1 LPLLVNDAID
11 AGVPGQ
17 TTPATL
23 RQRILGEAALASL
36 QGTADPGSRADAVAI
51 IDPRWNPGP
60 VRGATPL
67 DEAFDASFVDG
78 LTVEDLMNQ
87 RLTAYDGA
95 VPRTAK
101 ATPIGDAQIAAAA
114 EAARTSRLIGM
125 ITPDGA
131 EVEARHARDIAQVL
145 GVRWR
150 EMRGQG
156 LAAARATER
165 RAERDIA
172 RITIDGPDAVTLSSS
187 KGSFP
192 VTISNKTDHAVR
204 VAVHID
210 SSNPALSVPDTDSI
224 DVSADERRTI
234 TVAVDMGR
242 QSSAT
247 LTATM
252 VTSQGQSFGEPAVF
266 NVRSSRVGA
275 ALWVAIGLAAAF
287 VVVALL
293 RRFLRHPRADAR
305 TPTPPLEAGPDD

>member
-1 LPLLVNDAID
+1 
-11 AGVPGQ
+11 
-17 TTPATL
+17 
-23 RQRILGEAALASL
+23 
-36 QGTADPGSRADAVAI
+36 
-51 IDPRWNPGP
+51 
-60 VRGATPL
+60 
-67 DEAFDASFVDG
+67 
-78 LTVEDLMNQ
+78 
-87 RLTAYDGA
+87 
-95 VPRTAK
+95 
-101 ATPIGDAQIAAAA
+101 
-114 EAARTSRLIGM
+114 M

-156 LAAARATER
+156 LAAARAAER

-192 VTISNKTDHAVR
+192 VTISNKTDHPVR

-252 VTSQGQSFGEPAVF
+252 VTSRGQSFGQPAVF

-305 TPTPPLEAGPDD
+305 TSTPPLEAGPDD